1 MTASEVFEAVTG
13 SGSSD
18 FAMLVAILN
27 RRGAWC
33 LIGGLAVNCYVEP
46 VYTLDADI
54 VVAASELSAIKGDLI
69 HAGFSVEEFP
79 HSLNA
84 TMPKSDLRIQFT
96 LDSRYQGFV
105 KNTKIQEVLDQ
116 QVPVA
121 SLENIVTGKIWAW
134 SDERRR
140 LSKCKKDELYTPE
153 DFTDEHRMI
162 AETTRQFI
170 DNEVIPHIDELE
182 KHDWKLARE
191 LVRKAADLGLIG
203 ANIPEEYGGLGLDQ
217 TSGALVGENIGRCAS
232 FATTLGAESGIGLLP
247 IIYFG
252 TEAAK
257 EKYLPRIASGE
268 LITAYALTEAGSGSD
283 AMAAKATARLSD
295 DGTHYVLNGEKMF
308 ITNGGFADIFIVF
321 AKVDGDKFSAFI
333 VERQEGLSP
342 GAEEHKMGIKGS
354 STTPLVLAD
363 AKAPLENLLGE
374 IGKGHKIAFNT
385 LNIGRFKLGAMCIGG
400 MKLMLHESIRYANE
414 RQQFGKSISSF
425 GAIKSKLGEM
435 AIRTWVGEAMI
446 YRTLGMIETAIGD
459 TTDPDAKRRAI
470 EEYSAECS
478 IIKVALSE
486 YCDYLADEMVQIFGG
501 YGYSADYPAERAYRD
516 SRINRIFEG
525 TNEINRMLI
534 PGRLMKS
541 ALSGRLAL
549 LPAAQALMDE
559 ILTPQMAGFDYD
571 EGLLAAE
578 EKLAKNAKK
587 VGLMTLGTAAQK
599 YMMKLG
605 DQQEILIG
613 IADVIMDAYAMESA
627 ILRARKLAASAG
639 EEAAARYVDMTRVF
653 CNDAV
658 ERIEARA
665 KNTLAGMT
673 DGDELRTL
681 LAALRRFTKL
691 TPVNTIAARQRIA
704 DVMIV
709 ANKYVY

>member
-1 MTASEVFEAVTG
+1 MSAVVEQKQ
-13 SGSSD
+13 
-18 FAMLVAILN
+18 LVQ
-27 RRGAWC
+27 GGEF
-33 LIGGLAVNCYVEP
+33 LI
-46 VYTLDADI
+46 ADRT
-54 VVAASELSAIKGDLI
+54 
-69 HAGFSVEEFP
+69 P
-79 HSLNA
+79 
-84 TMPKSDLRIQFT
+84 
-96 LDSRYQGFV
+96 
-105 KNTKIQEVLDQ
+105 
-116 QVPVA
+116 
-121 SLENIVTGKIWAW
+121 
-134 SDERRR
+134 DEIF
-140 LSKCKKDELYTPE
+140 TPE
-153 DFTDEHRMI
+153 DFTEEHRMI

-191 LVRKAADLGLIG
+191 LVKKAADLGLIG

-257 EKYLPRIASGE
+257 QKYLPKIASGE

-283 AMAAKATARLSD
+283 AMAAKATARLSA
-295 DGTHYVLNGEKMF
+295 DGTHYILNGEKMF

-374 IGKGHKIAFNT
+374 VGKGHKIAFNT

-446 YRTLGMIETAIGD
+446 WRTLGLIEDAIGD
-459 TTDPDAKRRAI
+459 TNDPDAKMRAI

-486 YCDYLADEMVQIFGG
+486 YCDYLADEMVQIYGG

-541 ALSGRLAL
+541 ALSGKLAL

-559 ILTPQMAGFDYD
+559 ILTPQIAGFDDD

-578 EKLAKNAKK
+578 QKLAKNAKK

-627 ILRARKLAASAG
+627 ILRAQKLAASQG
-639 EEAAARYVDMTRVF
+639 EEAAARYIDMTRVF

-665 KNTLAGMT
+665 KNTLAGMAE
-673 DGDELRTL
+673 GDELRTL

-704 DVMIV
+704 DVMID

>member
-1 MTASEVFEAVTG
+1 MSAVIEQKQIFQGGSFLIEDRTPAEVF
-13 SGSSD
+13 
-18 FAMLVAILN
+18 
-27 RRGAWC
+27 
-33 LIGGLAVNCYVEP
+33 
-46 VYTLDADI
+46 
-54 VVAASELSAIKGDLI
+54 
-69 HAGFSVEEFP
+69 
-79 HSLNA
+79 
-84 TMPKSDLRIQFT
+84 
-96 LDSRYQGFV
+96 
-105 KNTKIQEVLDQ
+105 
-116 QVPVA
+116 
-121 SLENIVTGKIWAW
+121 
-134 SDERRR
+134 
-140 LSKCKKDELYTPE
+140 TPE
-153 DFTDEHRMI
+153 DFTEEHRMI
-162 AETTRQFI
+162 AETTRQFV

-182 KHDWKLARE
+182 NKNWKLARE
-191 LVRKAADLGLIG
+191 LVKKAADLGLIG
-203 ANIPEEYGGLGLDQ
+203 ANIAEEYGGLGLDQ
-217 TSGALVGENIGRCAS
+217 TSSALIGENIGRCAS

-247 IIYFG
+247 IIYFA
-252 TEAAK
+252 TDAAK
-257 EKYLPRIASGE
+257 EKYLPKISSGE

-283 AMAAKATARLSD
+283 AMAAKATARLSE
-295 DGTHYVLNGEKMF
+295 DGKHYILNGEKMF

-321 AKVDGDKFSAFI
+321 AKVDGDKFTGFI
-333 VERQEGLSP
+333 VERQEGLTP

-354 STTPLVLAD
+354 STTPLVLVD
-363 AKAPLENLLGE
+363 AKTPVENLLGE

-446 YRTLGMIETAIGD
+446 YRTLGLIEAAIGE
-459 TTDPDAKRRAI
+459 DPHDLEAKMRAI

-486 YCDYLADEMVQIFGG
+486 YCDFLADEMVQIYGG

-541 ALSGRLAL
+541 AMTGKLAL
-549 LPAAQALMDE
+549 LPAAKALMDE
-559 ILTPQMAGFDYD
+559 ILTPQFAGFEDD
-571 EGLLAAE
+571 EGLLVAE
-578 EKLAKNAKK
+578 QKLAKNAKK

-599 YMMKLG
+599 YMMGLAE
-605 DQQEILIG
+605 QQEILMG
-613 IADVIMDAYAMESA
+613 IADIIMDAYAMESV
-627 ILRARKLAASAG
+627 ILRTQKLAASQG
-639 EEAAARYVDMTRVF
+639 EAAAARYVDMTQIF

-665 KNTLAGMT
+665 KNTLAGMAE
-673 DGDELRTL
+673 GDELRTL
-681 LAALRRFTKL
+681 LAALRRFTKM

-704 DVMIV
+704 DEMIE

>member
-1 MTASEVFEAVTG
+1 MSAVIEQKQVVQGGAFMIEDRTTAEVF
-13 SGSSD
+13 
-18 FAMLVAILN
+18 
-27 RRGAWC
+27 
-33 LIGGLAVNCYVEP
+33 
-46 VYTLDADI
+46 
-54 VVAASELSAIKGDLI
+54 
-69 HAGFSVEEFP
+69 
-79 HSLNA
+79 
-84 TMPKSDLRIQFT
+84 
-96 LDSRYQGFV
+96 
-105 KNTKIQEVLDQ
+105 
-116 QVPVA
+116 
-121 SLENIVTGKIWAW
+121 
-134 SDERRR
+134 
-140 LSKCKKDELYTPE
+140 TPE
-153 DFTDEHRMI
+153 DFTEEHRMI

-170 DNEVIPHIDELE
+170 DGEVVPHIDALE
-182 KHDWKLARE
+182 GHDWKLARE
-191 LVRKAADLGLIG
+191 LVGKAAELGLIG

-257 EKYLPRIASGE
+257 QKYLPKIASGE
-268 LITAYALTEAGSGSD
+268 IITAYALTEAGSGSD
-283 AMAAKATARLSD
+283 AMAAKATARLSE
-295 DGTHYVLNGEKMF
+295 DGTHYLLNGEKMF

-333 VERQEGLSP
+333 VERQEGLTH

-354 STTPLVLAD
+354 STTPLILAD
-363 AKAPLENLLGE
+363 AKAPVENLLGE
-374 IGKGHKIAFNT
+374 IDKGHKIAFNT

-446 YRTLGMIETAIGD
+446 YRTLGMIEDAIGD
-459 TTDPDAKRRAI
+459 STDPDAKMRAI

-541 ALSGRLAL
+541 ALSGKLAL

-559 ILTPQMAGFDYD
+559 VLTPQLASFDDD
-571 EGLLAAE
+571 ESLLAAE
-578 EKLAKNAKK
+578 LKLAKNAKK

-613 IADVIMDAYAMESA
+613 IADIIMDAYAMESA
-627 ILRARKLAASAG
+627 ILRAQKLAG
-639 EEAAARYVDMTRVF
+639 NQGEAAAERYVDMTRVF

-658 ERIEARA
+658 ERIDARA
-665 KNTLAGMT
+665 KNTLAGMAE
-673 DGDELRTL
+673 GDELRTL

-704 DVMIV
+704 DTMIA

>member
-1 MTASEVFEAVTG
+1 MSAVVEQKQVVKGGAFMIEDRTTQEVF
-13 SGSSD
+13 
-18 FAMLVAILN
+18 
-27 RRGAWC
+27 
-33 LIGGLAVNCYVEP
+33 
-46 VYTLDADI
+46 
-54 VVAASELSAIKGDLI
+54 
-69 HAGFSVEEFP
+69 
-79 HSLNA
+79 
-84 TMPKSDLRIQFT
+84 
-96 LDSRYQGFV
+96 
-105 KNTKIQEVLDQ
+105 
-116 QVPVA
+116 
-121 SLENIVTGKIWAW
+121 
-134 SDERRR
+134 
-140 LSKCKKDELYTPE
+140 TPE
-153 DFTDEHRMI
+153 DFTEEHRMI

-170 DNEVIPHIDELE
+170 DGEVIPHIGDLE

-247 IIYFG
+247 IIYFA

-257 EKYLPRIASGE
+257 QKYLPKIATGE

-295 DGTHYVLNGEKMF
+295 DGTHYILNGEKMF

-321 AKVDGDKFSAFI
+321 AKVEGDKFSAFI
-333 VERQEGLSP
+333 VERQDGLSP

-363 AKAPLENLLGE
+363 AKAPVENLLGE
-374 IGKGHKIAFNT
+374 VGKGHKIAFNT

-446 YRTLGMIETAIGD
+446 YRTLGMIEDAIGD
-459 TTDPDAKRRAI
+459 TTDPDAKMRAI

-541 ALSGRLAL
+541 ALSGKLAL

-559 ILTPQMAGFDYD
+559 ILTPQMAGFDD
-571 EGLLAAE
+571 DDSLLAAE
-578 EKLAKNAKK
+578 TKLARNAKK

-599 YMMKLG
+599 YMMTLG

-613 IADVIMDAYAMESA
+613 IADIIMDAYAMESA
-627 ILRARKLAASAG
+627 ILRTQKLAASQG
-639 EEAAARYVDMTRVF
+639 EEAAARYIDMTRVF

-658 ERIEARA
+658 ERIDARA
-665 KNTLAGMT
+665 KNTLAGMAE
-673 DGDELRTL
+673 GDELRTL

-691 TPVNTIAARQRIA
+691 TPVNTIVARQRIA
-704 DVMIV
+704 DVMID
-709 ANKYVY
+709 ANRYVY